1 MIIQQDFYKK
11 NTLDVAKNLLGQY
24 LVREIDGQKIR
35 SKIVET
41 EAYIGSL
48 DKACHGYNYK
58 RTERTKPLFE
68 DGGISYVYFIYGLY
82 NCFNIV
88 SSVKGEPEA
97 VLIRAIEPIDN
108 LDYISNRRFKKN
120 YNELNKTQIKNL
132 TNGPSKLC
140 MALDITRD
148 QNYKKLYLGE
158 EIYLE
163 YNTESNFEIIESKRI
178 GIDYAEEAKD
188 FLWRYYIKDN
198 IFVSKK

>member
-1 MIIQQDFYKK
+1 MIIEQEFYRKS
-11 NTLDVAKNLLGQY
+11 TLEVARNLLGQY
-24 LVREIDGQKIR
+24 LIREINGIKIK
-35 SKIVET
+35 SIIVET

-58 RTERTKPLFE
+58 KTERTKPLFE

-88 SSVKGEPEA
+88 TSIKGEPEA
-97 VLIRAIEPIDN
+97 VLIRAVEPLDN
-108 LDYISNRRFKKN
+108 LDYISHLRYKRK
-120 YNELNKTQIKNL
+120 YNELTKNQIKNL

-140 MALDITRD
+140 LALDITRKD
-148 QNYKKLYLGE
+148 NYKPLYIGK

-163 YNTESNFEIIESKRI
+163 YNKERNFEIVETKRV

-198 IFVSKK
+198 PFVSKK

>member
-1 MIIQQDFYKK
+1 MIIQQDFYKR
-11 NTLDVAKNLLGQY
+11 NTLDVAKSLLGQY
-24 LVREIDGQKIR
+24 LVREMNGLKIR

-88 SSVKGEPEA
+88 SSVEGEPEA
-97 VLIRAIEPIDN
+97 VLIRAVEPIDN
-108 LDYISNRRFKKN
+108 LDYISNKRFKKN

-148 QNYKKLYLGE
+148 QNYKKLYLEE

-163 YNTESNFEIIESKRI
+163 YNTENNFEIVESKRI